1 MILVSTSQKSI
12 TRSTSDKKIIEVVVV
27 DVEEVKTE
35 EVAVT
40 IEVDVVAETIMNL
53 KNPQLKI
60 RKNLVLKLQT
70 RISVNHF

>member
-1 MILVSTSQKSI
+1 LILVSTSQKNI
-12 TRSTSDKKIIEVVVV
+12 TRSTSDKKIIEVVEV
-27 DVEEVKTE
+27 DVEEVRTV
-35 EVAVT
+35 EVSVT

-53 KNPQLKI
+53 KNLQLKI